1 MSLSVNPTTGL
12 LDAFGG
18 TSLPLTQPP
27 VGDYTVLESDIVVLI
42 SGNTT
47 VTIPTAVGRPGKFY
61 HLKKVDSGTTT
72 TVAASSGQTL
82 DGYPSVK
89 VIQQYI
95 NLMIV
100 SDGANWLIL

>member
-1 MSLSVNPTTGL
+1 MSLSVNPSTGV

-18 TSLPLTQPP
+18 TTLPLTTPP
-27 VGDYTVLESDIVVLI
+27 GGDYYILESDILILI

-47 VTIPTAVGRPGKFY
+47 VFIPTAVGRPGKYY
-61 HLKKVDSGTTT
+61 HLKKVDTGTTT
-72 TVAASSGQTL
+72 TVAATGGQTL

-89 VIQQYI
+89 VTQQYI

-100 SDGANWLIL
+100 SDGSNWLIL